1 VTAIEDDVSGRLRY
15 FPSRDTES
23 LRAAVRLWV
32 EGNTGGAASVAQR
45 LGDAPWDPQLWR
57 GIAGGLGVGGV
68 LLPEALGGLAAGY
81 EDYAASLE
89 ELGRG
94 LLTTP
99 VLGSLAFGLGA
110 LLPLLAEGSSN
121 GPATDLAVRIA
132 DGQTVAALAVADTAG
147 TWTGSR
153 PVAMATDDGYVLDG
167 ECSVVVDAPRAGVL
181 LVFAERSG
189 VLGLFEADA
198 GAAQLRTRP
207 SLDPSREVADVV
219 FGRTPARLLADGPAA
234 ERALTHALRLG
245 RLAVAAEA
253 VGGAE
258 AALDDAV
265 AYALARRQFG
275 RPIASFQALKHMCAD
290 ALLAIQEARAVLSYA
305 TWALDDEA
313 PEAER
318 ALLAAKVAATDAYV
332 AAAERAVQIFGAMGT
347 TREVSVQVHFRRARF
362 LALLLGSNDADRE
375 TLAGLLGFGR

>member
-1 VTAIEDDVSGRLRY
+1 VTATEEDVSGRLRY

-23 LRAAVRLWV
+23 LRAAVRSWA
-32 EGNTGGAASVAQR
+32 EGNTGGAAAVAQR
-45 LGDAPWDPQLWR
+45 LGDTPWDPQLWR
-57 GIAGGLGVGGV
+57 SIAGGLGVGGV
-68 LLPEALGGLAAGY
+68 LLPEALGGLGAGY

-94 LLTTP
+94 LLATP

-110 LLPLLAEGSSN
+110 LLPLLAEGPPN
-121 GPATDLAVRIA
+121 GPTSDLAVRIA
-132 DGQTVAALAVADTAG
+132 EGQTVAALAVADMAG

-153 PVAMATDDGYVLDG
+153 PAAAAAGDGYVLDG
-167 ECSVVVDAPRAGVL
+167 ECGVVIDAPRADVL

-198 GAAQLRTRP
+198 GAAQLHARP
-207 SLDPSREVADVV
+207 CLDPSQEVADVV
-219 FGRTPARLLADGPAA
+219 FGHTPARLIADGPTA
-234 ERALTHALRLG
+234 ERAFTHALRLG

-275 RPIASFQALKHMCAD
+275 RPIASFQAVKHMCAD
-290 ALLAIQEARAVLSYA
+290 ALLAVQEARAVLSYA

-318 ALLAAKVAATDAYV
+318 ALLAAKIAATDAYV

-362 LALLLGSNDADRE
+362 LALLLGSNDTDRE